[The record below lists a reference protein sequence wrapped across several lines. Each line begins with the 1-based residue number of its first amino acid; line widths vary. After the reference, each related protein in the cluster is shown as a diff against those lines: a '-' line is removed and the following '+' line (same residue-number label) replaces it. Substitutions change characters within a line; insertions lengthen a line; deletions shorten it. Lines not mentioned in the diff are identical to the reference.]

1 MFSDGSGGCDGCLN
15 WKGVGATT
23 PNPNKAEDEY
33 AFDPVNATDNNGLQ
47 TLVEKLELIYTTIDW
62 PFKVLIFLHK

>member
-1 MFSDGSGGCDGCLN
+1 MN

-23 PNPNKAEDEY
+23 PNPNIAEDEY

-62 PFKVLIFLHK
+62 PFKVPIIMN

>member
-1 MFSDGSGGCDGCLN
+1 MN

-62 PFKVLIFLHK
+62 PFKVPIS